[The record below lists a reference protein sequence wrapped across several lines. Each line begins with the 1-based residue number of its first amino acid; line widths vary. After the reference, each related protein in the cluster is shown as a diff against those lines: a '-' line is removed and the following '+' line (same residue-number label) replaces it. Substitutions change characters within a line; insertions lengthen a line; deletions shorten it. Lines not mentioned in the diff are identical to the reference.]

1 MKKMNKI
8 LLPFVLAST
17 LLSSCNQD
25 PTDSKMKL
33 ILGEISKASATLPKI
48 DKGAVSGSIFD
59 KTTATTNEISE
70 SVVKVIRAEDLY
82 ELDDKGNPKKDS
94 KKQDII
100 IEKKGQ
106 VLQTVKLKEKN
117 QFLVTD
123 LLPGAISVLVTKRQ
137 ENVQIDTIIE
147 AGKTTQVK
155 QVVFGGQQKEVTV
168 ITSINVS
175 GKIVYVDGKPVVGA
189 KVADVTGGF
198 TNVSTITDENGKFTI
213 TENPFTTPRSLEV
226 SLGDPNLSGSLFTSY
241 SVSPDKTE
249 EITIPLLANSRFV
262 SGRILDSVLKTKPIQ
277 GLVVKVDGTNIST
290 VTDSAGL
297 FRLKGVP
304 LTAVNV
310 SIGGVKGF
318 IDKSVPV
325 EPIQTNDEKKL
336 GDVFITP
343 LGSVLVNLI
352 AENSP
357 VARFD
362 PSSQI
367 LSYSTSSGILSYTPT
382 VVTPATA
389 TTPAVVACSFN
400 AYQPDSIDS
409 PNTLKDRYT
418 PNYVNLATG
427 GPYGSCEYINN
438 IKYKVANAGVI
449 QFEGTD
455 IRIPFSYPQTPERE
469 ITIFSGISKQTLN
482 VPAPNESFSVP
493 VSDIPGGEYTI
504 SISLAHHETQKGVKI
519 IVPSND
525 ISATEL
531 IQMKL
536 VKSIL
541 GMGDIRGKVIVRDV
555 NGNDISGINGIVVAA
570 VRSDEEVLTPA
581 RVEKILTDEL
591 GTNPGGI
598 TYSKASVASD
608 GTYNMQNVQSGTRI
622 IVAGVVTNGKLDTN
636 LIPNSYVLVN
646 VVTGAINKS
655 PDIILTQR

>member
-25 PTDSKMKL
+25 LTDKKVQEL
-33 ILGEISKASATLPKI
+33 LTNVSKASTTIPTI
-48 DKGAVSGSIFD
+48 DKGAVSGSILD
-59 KTTATTNEISE
+59 KTTATTNELSE
-70 SVVKVIRAEDLY
+70 SVVKIIRAEDLY
-82 ELDDKGNPKKDS
+82 KLDSSGNPQKDP
-94 KKQDII
+94 KTKQDII

-106 VLQTVKLKEKN
+106 VLQTIKLKEKN
-117 QFLVTD
+117 QFLITNI
-123 LLPGAISVLVTKRQ
+123 LPGAISVLVTKRQ
-137 ENVQIDTIIE
+137 ENVQIDTVIE

-155 QVVFGGQQKEVTV
+155 QVIFGGQQKEVTV
-168 ITSINVS
+168 ITSLNVS
-175 GKIVYVDGKPVVGA
+175 GKVVYVDGKPVVGA
-189 KVADVTGGF
+189 KVSDVTGGF
-198 TNVSTITDENGKFTI
+198 TNVTATTGEDGKFTI

-226 SLGDPNLSGSLFTSY
+226 SLGDPNVSGSLFTSY

-249 EITIPLLANSRFV
+249 DITIPLLANSRFV

-290 VTDSAGL
+290 VTDATGS

-318 IDKSVPV
+318 IDKSIPV
-325 EPIQTNDEKKL
+325 DPIQTNDEKKL
-336 GDVFITP
+336 GDLFITP

-357 VARFD
+357 IARL
-362 PSSQI
+362 SSQQI
-367 LSYSTSSGILSYTPT
+367 LTYSTSSGILSYTP
-382 VVTPATA
+382 VLISPATA
-389 TTPAVVACSFN
+389 TDPAIFGCEIN
-400 AYQPDSIDS
+400 ASQPDSLDT
-409 PNTLKDRYT
+409 PDTVKLRYT
-418 PNYVNLATG
+418 PNYVLLATG
-427 GPYGSCEYINN
+427 GNGSCEYVNGIR
-438 IKYKVANAGVI
+438 YKTAIPGVI

-455 IRIPFSYPQTPERE
+455 IRVPFSYPATPERE

-482 VPAPNESFSVP
+482 VPAPNESFSIP

-504 SISLAHHETQKGVKI
+504 SVSLAHHETQKGVKI

-531 IQMKL
+531 VQMKL
-536 VKSIL
+536 VRSIL
-541 GMGDIRGKVIVRDV
+541 GMGDIRGKVVVKDV
-555 NGNDISGINGIVVAA
+555 NGTEISGITGIVVAA
-570 VRSDEEVLTPA
+570 VRTDEEVLTPA
-581 RVEKILTDEL
+581 RVEQILTDSL

-598 TYSKASVASD
+598 TYSKANVASD

-622 IVAGVVTNGKLDTN
+622 IIAGVITNGKLDTN
-636 LIPNSYVLVN
+636 IIPNAYVLVN
-646 VVTGAINKS
+646 VTTGSITKA
-655 PDIILTQR
+655 PDIVLTQR